1 MMRAIMGLAAEL
13 GVEVVAEGVETAEQ
27 TALLTA
33 MGVHAFKGYYFSR
46 PVATESVVDTVGAMW
61 RENVASR

>member
-1 MMRAIMGLAAEL
+1 M
-13 GVEVVAEGVETAEQ
+13 ETAEQ

-33 MGVHAFKGYYFSR
+33 MGVHAFQGYYFSR